1 MASYIPITEKPT
13 TEVLNGKDKIIV
25 IQDGGVKQYDASEVV
40 KALEI
45 VKAMETVGTSVGNSD
60 ISEVGDGTLTGAIA
74 KLFEMVSAIPK
85 ITSGIAEPTGGSD
98 GDVYVMYE
106 EE

>member
-13 TEVLNGKDKIIV
+13 TEVLNGKDKIII

-45 VKAMETVGTSVGNSD
+45 VKAMENLGTSVGSSN
-60 ISEVGDGTLTGAIA
+60 ISKIGDGTLTGAIA

-85 ITSGIAEPTGGSD
+85 ITSGTAEPSGGED
-98 GDVYVMYE
+98 GDIYVMHE
-106 EE
+106 E